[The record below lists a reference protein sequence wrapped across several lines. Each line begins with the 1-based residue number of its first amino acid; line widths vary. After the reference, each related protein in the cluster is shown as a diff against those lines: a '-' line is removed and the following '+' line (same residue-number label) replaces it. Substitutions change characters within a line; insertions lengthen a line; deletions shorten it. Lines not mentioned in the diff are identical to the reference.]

1 MRFIIATALISSS
14 ASALA
19 QPAVPTLEPDP
30 IVVVGI
36 RDGTSVGM
44 VDYDKVWRRCAEC
57 KRALAKLTALSK
69 PYHVK
74 KGQIGRDGAAYEEAA
89 TKGLRKD
96 KGEKP
101 VIMTETNSKS
111 FGSID
116 SRARELQAGRLV
128 ALIPD
133 SQRKDLEELQT
144 IRFDMTKLTASFLAQ
159 LEPHA
164 RAAAEEERV
173 ARSLAAIFD
182 RNGKPPAA
190 KVREVEVT
198 DAVIRR
204 LDSKTFTIVLRDPPA
219 VPN

>member
-1 MRFIIATALISSS
+1 MRLAIAIALAGSS
-14 ASALA
+14 ASAFA
-19 QPAVPTLEPDP
+19 QPSVPTIDPDP

-36 RDGTSVGM
+36 RDGARVGM

-69 PYHVK
+69 PFHVK
-74 KGQIGRDGAAYEEAA
+74 KGEIARDANCFKRSVGQQTRNAQPVDI
-89 TKGLRKD
+89 TKGQASLDVNAIHAGNLLRQ
-96 KGEKP
+96 
-101 VIMTETNSKS
+101 
-111 FGSID
+111 
-116 SRARELQAGRLV
+116 L
-128 ALIPD
+128 PD
-133 SQRKDLEELQT
+133 HQRKDVGELQT
-144 IRFDMTKLTASFLAQ
+144 MRFDMTKLVASFLAQ

-164 RAAAEEERV
+164 RAAAEEERA

-204 LDSKTFTIVLRDPPA
+204 LDSKTFTIVLPDPPA
-219 VPN
+219 AQN